1 MALAP
6 PVTERAEGCDPA
18 DDDGAPAAPVVLAGE
33 PRRGLLRSRWT
44 RAGGLVLAGGA
55 LVVIALA
62 SIAFGAKPMSLGT
75 VWDALWDKDLSI
87 EEHRIIH
94 SLRVPRTLLGLL
106 VGAALGLA
114 GAVMQGVTRNPLAD
128 PGILGIEAGAALAV
142 CVGIYLLDVST
153 FGTYVWLAFL
163 GAGIAGG
170 VVYVLGSLGRGGA
183 TPVKLALA
191 GAALSAL
198 LGSLTTSILLVDV
211 TTLDQFRFW
220 VVGSLAGRDAAIVR
234 GLAPFLVVGT
244 ALALLS
250 ARSLNTLALG
260 DDVARSLGQRVAL
273 ARATSG
279 LAAMIL
285 AGAATAA
292 AGPIGFIGLTIPHV
306 ARSITGPDH
315 RWLLPW
321 SALLAPILLLGA
333 DVVGRLV
340 VRPGELQVGIL
351 TALIGAP
358 FFIALVRRRKLV
370 GL

>member
-6 PVTERAEGCDPA
+6 TATGRAEGLARGGDVAPQPEVRPA
-18 DDDGAPAAPVVLAGE
+18 RE
-33 PRRGLLRSRWT
+33 PRRALLHSGWTRSTGLLV
-44 RAGGLVLAGGA
+44 AIAVLVL
-55 LVVIALA
+55 IAMA
-62 SIAFGAKPMSLGT
+62 SIAYGAKPMALST

-87 EEHRIIH
+87 EEHRIVH
-94 SLRVPRTLLGLL
+94 SLRIPRTLLGLL
-106 VGAALGLA
+106 VGAALGVA
-114 GAVMQGVTRNPLAD
+114 GGVMQGVTRNPLAD

-142 CVGIYLLDVST
+142 CVGIYVLGVST
-153 FGTYVWLAFL
+153 FGGYVWLAFA
-163 GAGIAGG
+163 GAAAAGG
-170 VVYVLGSLGRGGA
+170 IVYLLGSLGRGGA

-198 LGSLTTSILLVDV
+198 LGSLTTSILLTDV
-211 TTLDQFRFW
+211 TTLEQFRFW
-220 VVGSLAGRDAAIVR
+220 IVGSLAGRDADIVR
-234 GLAPFLVVGT
+234 GLAPFLLLGALL
-244 ALALLS
+244 ALAS

-260 DDVARSLGQRVAL
+260 DDVARSLGQRVGL
-273 ARATSG
+273 ARAGAG
-279 LAAMIL
+279 LSAMIL

-306 ARSITGPDH
+306 ARAITGPDH

-321 SALLAPILLLGA
+321 SAVLGPILLLGA